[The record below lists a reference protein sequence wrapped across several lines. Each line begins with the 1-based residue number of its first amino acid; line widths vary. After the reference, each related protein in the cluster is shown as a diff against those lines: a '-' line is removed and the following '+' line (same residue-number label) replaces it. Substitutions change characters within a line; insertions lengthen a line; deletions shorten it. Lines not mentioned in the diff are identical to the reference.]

1 MNHRNGN
8 PIETP
13 AQVGKSTITIVYVT
27 TVFLGAF
34 LLFQVQP
41 LIGKYILPWFG
52 GGPEVWTTCMLF
64 FQLLLLVGYAY
75 AHLLTSRVGV
85 RAQVV
90 VHVLVTAAAL
100 AMLPIIP
107 QSSWKPESLYNP
119 AFQIL
124 LLVAACVG
132 VPYFVLSATGPLMQR
147 WFSQAHPDK
156 SAYRLY
162 AFSNAGSLLGLVSYP
177 FVFEPSFTRQTQAS
191 IWGWGLAGF
200 VVLSAFC
207 GILFWRH
214 RNPESSAID
223 ENNNAASEAINPRL
237 GTRLLWLA
245 LPAAACIEL
254 LAVTNKICLDIAAVP
269 FLWVLPLSLYLLSFI
284 ICFDH
289 QRWYVRPVFMVAF
302 LVGLVMVLFARV
314 YGEDLSAREQILIY
328 SYLLFS
334 CCMVC
339 HGELFRLRPHPK
351 YLTSYYLT
359 IAAGGAIGGFFVAVI
374 APLVFTA
381 YRELYVGLLASC
393 LFLLLADKSPALSR
407 GHRRWVYVC
416 LVLITGMAAMF
427 VDSKHSQTFDTAVLS
442 KRNFFG
448 VLTIWEQDKE
458 FPAHHRYVLQHGT
471 TTHGS
476 QYTDPVKQLEPTTY
490 YSRSSGAGLAIEYL
504 QQQKDV
510 RIGIVGLGVGTLA
523 AYGRKGDHIR
533 IYEINPQ
540 VTNLA
545 KTHFTYLKNCP
556 ANVEIIHGDARLSM
570 ERESSRQFDLLAL
583 DAFSSDVVPV
593 HLLTREA
600 FEIYLKH
607 IKPNGILAVHISS
620 VHLDLARVVW
630 KLADYFD
637 IGAVMIED
645 SHDDG
650 AAYSSDWLLL
660 TNNEEFLELS
670 EVFTMGIGR
679 PDHVDDIDL
688 WTDDYVNLFQ
698 IMW

>member
-1 MNHRNGN
+1 MNHRNSN
-8 PIETP
+8 PIEAP
-13 AQVGKSTITIVYVT
+13 SAAGKSAITIVYVM

-64 FQLLLLVGYAY
+64 FQLLLLGGYAY
-75 AHLLTSRVGV
+75 AHLLASRFTV
-85 RAQVV
+85 RVQVT
-90 VHVLVTAAAL
+90 VHVLAMGAAL
-100 AMLPIIP
+100 VMLPIIP
-107 QSSWKPESLYNP
+107 QASWKPESLYNP
-119 AFQIL
+119 VFQIL

-132 VPYFVLSATGPLMQR
+132 VPYLVLSATGPLMQR
-147 WFSQAHPDK
+147 WFSHVHPGK

-177 FVFEPSFTRQTQAS
+177 FLFEPVFSRQMQAS
-191 IWGWGLAGF
+191 IWGWGLGGF
-200 VVLSAFC
+200 AVLSAFC

-214 RNPESSAID
+214 RNSENPAID
-223 ENNNAASEAINPRL
+223 RNNNVASEAVNPGL

-245 LPAAACIEL
+245 LPAAACLEL

-289 QRWYVRPVFMVAF
+289 QRWYVRPVFLIAF
-302 LVGLVMVLFARV
+302 LVGLVVVIYARV
-314 YGEDLSAREQILIY
+314 YGEDMSACQQISMY
-328 SYLLFS
+328 SYLLFT

-374 APLVFTA
+374 APLIFTS
-381 YRELYVGLLASC
+381 YKELYVGLLASC
-393 LFLLLADKSPALSR
+393 LFLLLADKSSSLNR
-407 GHRRWVYVC
+407 GRRRWVYVG
-416 LVLITGMAAMF
+416 LVLVTGMAAMF
-427 VDSKHSQTFDTAVLS
+427 MESRHGRTYDTAVLS
-442 KRNFFG
+442 RRNFFG
-448 VLTIWEQDKE
+448 VLTVWEQDSDY
-458 FPAHHRYVLQHGT
+458 PADHRYVLQHGT

-504 QQQKDV
+504 QQQEDV
-510 RIGIVGLGVGTLA
+510 RVGVVGLGVGTLA
-523 AYGRKGDHIR
+523 AYGRKGDYIR
-533 IYEINPQ
+533 FYEINPQ
-540 VTNLA
+540 VTHLA
-545 KTHFTYLKNCP
+545 KTRFTYLENCP

-570 ERESSRQFDLLAL
+570 QREPCRQFDLLAL